1 MVNDRDVTTVT
12 YIPATITTPAF
23 ESGGELCAGP
33 GYLVSVAR
41 RTAGGEVE
49 IHDFET
55 DTFHVL
61 EGSATLVIGGTVTGL
76 RTTAPGQH
84 RGTSIE
90 GGETYTL
97 HQNDVIVIP
106 AGIPHWFK
114 DVAGVVRYYVVKVIA
129 VPDQRPS

>member
-1 MVNDRDVTTVT
+1 MVNDSGTMATVT
-12 YIPATITTPAF
+12 HIPATITTPVF
-23 ESGGELCAGP
+23 ESGGELCAGR

-49 IHDFET
+49 IHDLET

-61 EGSATLVIGGTVTGL
+61 EGSATLVVGGTVTGL

-84 RGTSIE
+84 RGTAIE
-90 GGETYTL
+90 GGDAWKL
-97 HQNDVIVIP
+97 GPGDVIIIP

-114 DVAGVVRYYVVKVIA
+114 DVAGVIRYYVVKIVSA
-129 VPDQRPS
+129 